1 MTEIEK
7 KDDVKDIEKV
17 EDEPRKVVLSPEM
30 CSWTNDEDTGY
41 EFEIILPGVEKDTI
55 KLKMGEDTLFVI
67 GETDTVRYVGS
78 YTLCCPVDS
87 EKATSSYKNGLL
99 KIHVPFKEIEFH
111 TVDVKI
117 K

>member
-7 KDDVKDIEKV
+7 KDDVKEIEKV

-30 CSWTNDEDTGY
+30 CSWTNDEGTGY
-41 EFEIILPGVEKDTI
+41 DFEIVLPGVEKHTI
-55 KLKMGEDTLFVI
+55 KLKMGEDTLFVM
-67 GETDTVRYVGS
+67 GETNTVRYVGS
-78 YTLCCPVDS
+78 YTLCCPVES

-99 KIHVPFKEIEFH
+99 KIHVPFKEIELH

-117 K
+117 E